1 MRASD
6 IIVRSTH
13 SSSDLTIASIVAIL
27 RQRRYIIVLTTCAII
42 LLVAIYCLV
51 ATPRYKSTGV
61 IEVQKNSNDL
71 LSLDSLIAT
80 QSGEMGDA
88 LNASLDLQTQ
98 VEILQS
104 DTLALQVINDLSLE
118 KTRDFKPHWSPIGA
132 VLGFFSSRGVVDP
145 PSAALEDAPQRRNY
159 VTKVFSNHL
168 KVKPVA
174 GTRLIEVSFTNSDSK
189 VAAAVVNDLMR
200 ALMDRGFT
208 TRNSATNE
216 TSEWLGH
223 QLNDLKKQAHDLQA
237 KVVDL
242 QRYTGIYSLGED
254 SQGHDQVYSSTLD
267 QLQQATTALSGAT
280 SSRIV
285 KGALYDTISHGDPE
299 MISSLAGTS
308 MGASSSSV
316 QNSLTLLQNLRT
328 AQATAAAQLAQ
339 DTSKFGSDYPK
350 LADERS
356 NLASIDKAVNDE
368 IHRVGERA
376 KNDFEAARTTEDKLK
391 AVYDDRKQEA
401 GKLNDRATEYSIA
414 KQEAD
419 NSRSLYEDLS
429 KRLKEAGIIEGL
441 RSSNISVVSPGRVS
455 PKPYS
460 PYAPLY
466 LAAAALL
473 GLFFG
478 ACGALYSD
486 MTDPTLQSF
495 GVVEESLGVTFFA
508 VLPTLVKRGLKNLL
522 SIPDNARSYAKRSAE
537 LMSPLVV
544 LDKPNSAFAEA
555 LRRMR
560 MSLLSSHVAS
570 TPKVILVTSSVRG
583 EGKTTVA
590 VNIAALLAQTGK
602 RVLFV
607 ESDLRRPG
615 SGSTHLFDPSQDS
628 VPGLTELLSNPGL
641 IMKANQIKGAPGMQ
655 VLPSGPS
662 TVYPTELLST
672 DRMRT
677 LLDRWKLEFDHIVMD
692 SPSLLDVTDALILSR
707 LADITLLVARYGFT
721 SNKSLERAYRMLA
734 SDSDTRIG
742 VVLNA
747 ADRNS
752 VSYSDY
758 YGYSGSTYYQIS

>member
-1 MRASD
+1 
-6 IIVRSTH
+6 
-13 SSSDLTIASIVAIL
+13 
-27 RQRRYIIVLTTCAII
+27 
-42 LLVAIYCLV
+42 
-51 ATPRYKSTGV
+51 
-61 IEVQKNSNDL
+61 
-71 LSLDSLIAT
+71 
-80 QSGEMGDA
+80 
-88 LNASLDLQTQ
+88 
-98 VEILQS
+98 
-104 DTLALQVINDLSLE
+104 
-118 KTRDFKPHWSPIGA
+118 
-132 VLGFFSSRGVVDP
+132 
-145 PSAALEDAPQRRNY
+145 
-159 VTKVFSNHL
+159 
-168 KVKPVA
+168 
-174 GTRLIEVSFTNSDSK
+174 
-189 VAAAVVNDLMR
+189 
-200 ALMDRGFT
+200 
-208 TRNSATNE
+208 
-216 TSEWLGH
+216 
-223 QLNDLKKQAHDLQA
+223 
-237 KVVDL
+237 
-242 QRYTGIYSLGED
+242 
-254 SQGHDQVYSSTLD
+254 
-267 QLQQATTALSGAT
+267 
-280 SSRIV
+280 
-285 KGALYDTISHGDPE
+285 
-299 MISSLAGTS
+299 
-308 MGASSSSV
+308 
-316 QNSLTLLQNLRT
+316 
-328 AQATAAAQLAQ
+328 LAQ

-356 NLASIDKAVNDE
+356 NLASIDKAVTDE
-368 IHRVGERA
+368 VHRIGERA
-376 KNDFEAARTTEDKLK
+376 KNDFDAARTTEDKLK

-466 LAAAALL
+466 LAAALIL

-486 MTDPTLQSF
+486 MTDRTVQSF
-495 GVVEESLGVTFFA
+495 GVVEESLGITFFA
-508 VLPTLVKRGLKNLL
+508 VLPTLAKRGLKNLL
-522 SIPDNARSYAKRSAE
+522 SIPDNARSYTNESAE
-537 LMSPLVV
+537 LINPLVV

-560 MSLLSSHVAS
+560 MSLLSSRVAS

-615 SGSTHLFDPSQDS
+615 STHLFDPSQDS

-655 VLPSGPS
+655 VLPSGPT

-672 DRMRT
+672 DRMCAM
-677 LLDRWKLEFDHIVMD
+677 LDRWKLEFDHIVMD